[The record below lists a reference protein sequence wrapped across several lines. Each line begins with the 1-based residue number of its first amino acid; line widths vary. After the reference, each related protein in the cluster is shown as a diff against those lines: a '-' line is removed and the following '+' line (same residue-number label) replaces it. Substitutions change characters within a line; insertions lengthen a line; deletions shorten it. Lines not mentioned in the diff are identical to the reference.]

1 MTAGETTA
9 TERRAARPGARV
21 DASRRVFWIG
31 FAFAALMSVLWALAS
46 PIFSVPDENAH
57 VLKAVAQVRG
67 QFFGESA
74 EGRKHPVVDLP
85 EGYDYNDG
93 MMCHVDEPQHSAD
106 CGIEFGDGTG
116 QSVGETWVSS
126 YNPIYYAMVGWP
138 SLLTDDAVLAVYAM
152 RVLSALLC
160 SVLLGWAFQLAV
172 AGRRTRWMP
181 LGAAFLVLPMV
192 VYLAGSVNPNGVE
205 IAAGAALWLGGLRLL
220 ESHAD
225 GGVPASR
232 PRWYLWLVV
241 TVAAV
246 LLANAR
252 AIGPLWVLVIA
263 VACAAVVGW
272 RAAGRMFATRGS
284 YPWIG
289 AIAAASVFSFAWT
302 LATGGVAGQAGESDA
317 VLVGVSPIVGFLA
330 MLRRTGQWAQHSLG
344 DFGWLDTPLPPE
356 MYALVL
362 VPLSLFVL
370 LAVTGT
376 DRRGLLVNV
385 GAAVLVVLVPAIVQ
399 GLQISRTGLI
409 WQGRYGLV
417 LFLAI
422 PLAAA
427 WALSRPA
434 GHRLAFLSQRITW
447 VGAAMLAV
455 YSAFAYGWV
464 LRRFTE
470 GIPDP
475 QTGDTSGT
483 TWQPPIGEIPLIV
496 VHTVVVLA
504 FAVWIGLLA
513 RSAAERDD
521 LPAEGDDTAAVPPA
535 GARGTDAARA

>member
-1 MTAGETTA
+1 MTAGDTAA
-9 TERRAARPGARV
+9 TEQRAARLGGRV

-31 FAFAALMSVLWALAS
+31 FAFAALMSVLWAVAS
-46 PIFSVPDENAH
+46 PVFSVPDENAH

-74 EGRKHPVVDLP
+74 EGRKHPVVELP

-116 QSVGETWVSS
+116 ERVGETWVSA

-152 RVLSALLC
+152 RMLGALVC

-172 AGRRTRWMP
+172 AGDRTRWMP

-225 GGVPASR
+225 GAVAASR
-232 PRWYLWLVV
+232 PPRSYIWLVV

-272 RAAGRMFATRGS
+272 RAAGRMFATRSS
-284 YPWIG
+284 YPWV
-289 AIAAASVFSFAWT
+289 AVIAAASVFSFGWT

-317 VLVGVSPIVGFLA
+317 VLVGVSPVVGFLA

-362 VPLSLFVL
+362 VPLSLLIL
-370 LAVTGT
+370 LAMTGT
-376 DRRGLLVNV
+376 DRRGLLVTV
-385 GAAVLVVLVPAIVQ
+385 GAAVLVVLLPAIVQ
-399 GLQISRTGLI
+399 ALQISRTGLI

-434 GHRLAFLSQRITW
+434 GRRLAFLSQRITW
-447 VGAAMLAV
+447 VGAAMLAA

-475 QTGDTSGT
+475 QTGDTSAT

-496 VHTVVVLA
+496 LHTVVVLA
-504 FAVWIGLLA
+504 FAVWIGRLA
-513 RSAAERDD
+513 RAAAERDD
-521 LPAEGDDTAAVPPA
+521 ITERDAAAAVPPA
-535 GARGTDAARA
+535 DVRGTDAARA